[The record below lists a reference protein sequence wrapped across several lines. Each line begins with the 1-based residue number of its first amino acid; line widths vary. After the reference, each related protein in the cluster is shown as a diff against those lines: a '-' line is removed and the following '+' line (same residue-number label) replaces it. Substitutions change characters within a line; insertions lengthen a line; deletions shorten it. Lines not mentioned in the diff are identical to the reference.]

1 MAVQDFFYEKFIIR
15 SADGSTEVDA
25 ALGQFRVISFS
36 YYENILSPFIDGKI
50 LISSTSNVLEST
62 TDTQNR
68 SGSIYTGL
76 PLEIG
81 CEIFVKIKDSMG
93 EGLNFSSKKDEY
105 QRLYV
110 NEVQVIDKSST
121 SETIQIRFISK
132 IGWLNNTKRITKHY
146 SGSISSS
153 VEKIIKDELKFSKVD
168 VTPTSNTYSFAGMS
182 KRPFDLIVM
191 LAKQSMPANQAN
203 PGYFAFETKS
213 GFKFSSIDSL
223 INSIPYSDTYYY
235 NGSNE
240 SIYYAKDNRTNFK
253 VQSLN
258 ILKDQNL
265 INQIRSG
272 VYGIKTV
279 IFNPAAYTFTEIN
292 HTVNNNKL
300 IKDPKFS
307 KLGGDIDVPKII
319 DDDLKFGNKNH
330 RIETAI
336 LNVGAETLK
345 DNPNNNPMKYI
356 AEASARYNVLF
367 SQRHNIQVPVNT
379 NLEAGDTINLLVEYI
394 GDSKEQG
401 PDQKQSGKYIIQAL
415 CHEFLPERT
424 TTSLSL
430 IRDSYGLHSSKSN

>member
-1 MAVQDFFYEKFIIR
+1 MSIQGSTYEQFIIK
-15 SADGSTEVDA
+15 SADGFTEVDA
-25 ALGQFRVISFS
+25 ASGQFRIINFH
-36 YYENILSPFIDGKI
+36 YYENILSPY
-50 LISSTSNVLEST
+50 ISGVFTITSTGNVLEST

-68 SGSIYTGL
+68 SGSLYSAL

-81 CEIFVKIKDSMG
+81 CEIFIKIKDVIG
-93 EGLNFSSKKDEY
+93 KGLNFSSKKDEY

-121 SETIQIRFISK
+121 SETLQIRFISK

-153 VEKIIKDELKFSKVD
+153 VEKIIKNELKFSKVN

-182 KRPFDLIVM
+182 KRPFDLIAM

-213 GFKFSSIDSL
+213 GFKFVSIDSL
-223 INSIPYSDTYYY
+223 INSNPYFESYYY
-235 NGSNE
+235 DGSNQ
-240 SIYYAKDNRTNFK
+240 SSYYKEDDGMDYK

-258 ILKDQNL
+258 TLKDQNL
-265 INQIRSG
+265 TNQIRSG
-272 VYGIKTV
+272 VYGIKTI
-279 IFNPAAYTFTEIN
+279 IFNPATYTFTEIDN
-292 HTVNNNKL
+292 TVDNNQL
-300 IKDPKFS
+300 IKNPRFS
-307 KLGGDIDVPKII
+307 KLGGDIGIPKII
-319 DDDLKFGNKNH
+319 DNDLRFGNKHH

-336 LNVGAETLK
+336 VNIGAETSSN
-345 DNPNNNPMKYI
+345 NPNNNPLKYI

-367 SQRHNIQVPVNT
+367 SQKHVITIPCNT

-394 GDSKEQG
+394 GDNKTQG
-401 PDQKQSGKYIIQAL
+401 PDQKQSGKYIIQSL
-415 CHEFLPERT
+415 CHYFEPEKSV
-424 TTSLSL
+424 TSLTL